1 MRKIILF
8 FLISQ
13 LMGTAFV
20 FAADEEENHELGIE
34 MKGAAKPTLQE
45 AGVKAQE
52 KLNKYKKAKE
62 EVIEIFDPS
71 ADKDDRTGSREGGLE

>member
-1 MRKIILF
+1 MV
-8 FLISQ
+8 
-13 LMGTAFV
+13 GGVV
-20 FAADEEENHELGIE
+20 FAADEEENRELGIE

-52 KLNKYKKAKE
+52 KLNKYKKAEE

-71 ADKDDRTGSREGGLE
+71 VNKKPVKGSSKIE